1 MSRRAFLFLLAAVT
15 SLAAPFSV
23 IAQERFITVAS
34 TTSTQD
40 SGLYDYLLPHF
51 RKETGIEV
59 RVVALGTGQ
68 AIKAAQQGDADV
80 LLVHD
85 KAAEEKFVAEGY
97 GVARFDLMYNDF
109 VIIGPNSDPAAIKG
123 QTDAIEALRR
133 IAAAKAPFASRGDD
147 SGTHRT
153 ELRLW
158 REAGIDVKAA
168 SGTWYREL
176 GSGMGPTLNTA
187 AGMDAYA
194 ISDRA
199 TWIKFKNRR
208 SLALLVEGD
217 RRLFNRYGVILV
229 NPERHPHV
237 KRVDGQAFVDW
248 LLSPKGQTAIA
259 GFTIDGEPAF
269 FPNSKPGS

>member
-1 MSRRAFLFLLAAVT
+1 MFLLAAAFL
-15 SLAAPFSV
+15 LAAPLAV
-23 IAQERFITVAS
+23 VAQERFITVAS

-40 SGLYDYLLPHF
+40 SGLYDHLLPMF
-51 RKETGIEV
+51 TKETGIEV

-68 AIKAAQQGDADV
+68 AIKVAQQGDADV

-85 KAAEEKFVAEGY
+85 KATEERFVAEGY

-109 VIIGPNSDPAAIKG
+109 VIIGPSGDPAKIAG

-133 IAAAKAPFASRGDD
+133 VAAAKAPFASRGDD

-187 AGMDAYA
+187 AGMDAYVVA
-194 ISDRA
+194 DRG

-208 SLALLVEGD
+208 NLVLLVEGD
-217 RRLFNRYGVILV
+217 RRLFNQYGVILV

-237 KRVDGQAFVDW
+237 KRVDGQAFIDW
-248 LLSPKGQTAIA
+248 LISPKGQTAIA
-259 GFTIDGEPAF
+259 KFTIDGEPAF